1 MNNYLFSLVCH
12 RTLLMTSLGQLDIVT
27 RIWNLLICAKAIVET
42 MLCLQLAMIRAIT
55 PRQVMDIFQQAVIA
69 GAQNRNATLNLFAR

>member
-1 MNNYLFSLVCH
+1 
-12 RTLLMTSLGQLDIVT
+12 MTNLGQLDIVT
-27 RIWNLLICAKAIVET
+27 RIMNLLICAEAIVEA